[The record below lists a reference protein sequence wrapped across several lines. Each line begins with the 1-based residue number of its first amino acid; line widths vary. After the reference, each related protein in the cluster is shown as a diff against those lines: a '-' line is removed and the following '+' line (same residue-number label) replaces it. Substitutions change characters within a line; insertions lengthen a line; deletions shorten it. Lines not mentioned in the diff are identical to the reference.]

1 MRNILMALLC
11 TVITSASMCQMIDG
25 ELRVNRQGVV
35 YVKGQSWLVCDDKT
49 CPIRAKIMR
58 TIEERPVYVHDVAKD
73 RK

>member
-1 MRNILMALLC
+1 MKKFLFMLLC

-35 YVKGQSWLVCDDKT
+35 YVKGQSWLVCNDKN

-58 TIEERPVYVHDVAKD
+58 TIDERPVYVHDVAKD